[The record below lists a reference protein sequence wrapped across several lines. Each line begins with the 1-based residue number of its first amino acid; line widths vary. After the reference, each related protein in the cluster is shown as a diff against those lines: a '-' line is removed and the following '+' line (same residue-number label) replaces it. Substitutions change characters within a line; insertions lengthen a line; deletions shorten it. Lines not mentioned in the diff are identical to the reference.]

1 MSVPVLPSNLYFMPT
16 RLIDAEAELDD
27 PKRAYATGLG
37 CMRGLRFALAIEAG
51 TAVLLFGVWSAW
63 HMLAHIH

>member
-1 MSVPVLPSNLYFMPT
+1 V
-16 RLIDAEAELDD
+16 
-27 PKRAYATGLG
+27 KRSHATGLG

-63 HMLAHIH
+63 HMLLHIH